1 MVALKLGSAVCSAL
15 TEAAAATSE
24 SSGHSSRRGL
34 LLGVPGE
41 AALAVLWLQQ
51 KQQQQLVPIGKDE
64 LKVVR
69 ERPVS

>member
-51 KQQQQLVPIGKDE
+51 QQQQLVPIGKDE